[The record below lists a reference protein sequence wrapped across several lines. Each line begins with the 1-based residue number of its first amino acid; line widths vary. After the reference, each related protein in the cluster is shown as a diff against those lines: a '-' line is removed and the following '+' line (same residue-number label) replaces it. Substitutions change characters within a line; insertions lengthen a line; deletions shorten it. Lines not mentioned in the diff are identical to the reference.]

1 MRVRVLSDETRLTFG
16 ETIFPARRQNK
27 HQPTTKF
34 QTSFT
39 SKTWSLAQREYQV
52 LRLDAGFTRFS
63 RFIDDRNMHR
73 VKEQRPELNRTGYLV
88 S

>member
-39 SKTWSLAQREYQV
+39 SKTWSLAQRTIRYSV
-52 LRLDAGFTRFS
+52 LMLGFLEFKTVLT
-63 RFIDDRNMHR
+63 ID
-73 VKEQRPELNRTGYLV
+73 TCIA
-88 S
+88 